1 MLADD
6 GAVQQL
12 SSAGTVP
19 SQASPVG
26 DDPVGAAA
34 VKIAGSRLLAAAI
47 EAIGEA
53 FAPAQVRAVAAGL
66 DGPIANPETAR

>member
-6 GAVQQL
+6 GAVQQV

-19 SQASPVG
+19 SEASPVG

-34 VKIAGSRLLAAAI
+34 VKIAGSRPVAAI

-53 FAPAQVRAVAAGL
+53 FAPARVRAVAAGL